1 MKEWLDTALGLR
13 VILLSG
19 GLLLILLLVWL
30 ERRRQ
35 SGRARA
41 LEAERAE
48 LNGEH
53 QAINHSAALREE
65 PELPVSRDSTVRRPL
80 PVIDWSALEQDSGEI
95 DDREPRLAV
104 HAMQPAGTPSVR
116 EQSGDTAPGTA
127 AGVLASP
134 PTIDHWPPDAQRHIC
149 SLRLVP
155 LSAERFT
162 GRVLRNALQ
171 GLGFVHGE
179 LGVFHQ
185 PDNQNRALMS
195 AANLARPGQLD
206 PGSMDFQNFS
216 GLHLFIVMPG
226 PIPAKEMLARLFAVA
241 DELAE
246 RTGGAL
252 KDERGSPLSAERRH
266 ELLEQY
272 SDLPAP

>member
-13 VILLSG
+13 VVLLSG
-19 GLLLILLLVWL
+19 GLLLILVLVWL

-53 QAINHSAALREE
+53 QEIHQTSALRQE
-65 PELPVSRDSTVRRPL
+65 PELPVSRDSTARRPL
-80 PVIDWSALEQDSGEI
+80 PVIDWSALEQDSGEV
-95 DDREPRLAV
+95 DDHEARLAV
-104 HAMQPAGTPSVR
+104 HAMQPAGTPPMR
-116 EQSGDTAPGTA
+116 EQGSDTGSVTA
-127 AGVLASP
+127 AGAAAPSP
-134 PTIDHWPPDAQRHIC
+134 SIDHWPPDAQRRIC

-162 GRVLRNALQ
+162 GRILRNALQ

-179 LGVFHQ
+179 LGIFHL
-185 PDNQNRALMS
+185 PDDQNRALMS

-206 PGSMDFQNFS
+206 PGNMDFQNFS
-216 GLHLFIVMPG
+216 GLHLFMVMPG

-252 KDERGSPLSAERRH
+252 KDERGSPLLAERRH
-266 ELLEQY
+266 ELLEQF

>member
-1 MKEWLDTALGLR
+1 MKEWFDTALGLR
-13 VILLSG
+13 VVLLSG
-19 GLLLILLLVWL
+19 GLLLILVLVWL

-35 SGRARA
+35 SGRACA
-41 LEAERAE
+41 LEAERAA

-53 QAINHSAALREE
+53 QVINQSAGLREE
-65 PELPVSRDSTVRRPL
+65 PELPASRDSTARRPL
-80 PVIDWSALEQDSGEI
+80 PVIDWNALEQDGGDA
-95 DDREPRLAV
+95 DDHEPRLAV
-104 HAMQPAGTPSVR
+104 HAMQPAGAPARR
-116 EQSGDTAPGTA
+116 EQGSHNAAVAASEVPVHAPR
-127 AGVLASP
+127 
-134 PTIDHWPPDAQRHIC
+134 IDHWPPDDQRRIC

-179 LGVFHQ
+179 LGIFHL
-185 PDNQNRALMS
+185 PDDQNRALMS
-195 AANLARPGQLD
+195 AASLARPGQLD
-206 PGSMDFQNFS
+206 PGNMDFQNFS
-216 GLHLFIVMPG
+216 GLHLFMVLPG
-226 PIPAKEMLARLFAVA
+226 PMPPKDMLERLFAVA

-252 KDERGSPLSAERRH
+252 KDERGAPLLSERRQ
-266 ELLEQY
+266 ELLEQF